1 MGRHSASGSGSPNDP
16 DDNDGWVAD
25 PQSGHEASSAPE
37 FDSPGLDSPGTGS
50 FDSAGLDTGSWQRSH
65 RRSGGSNWG
74 VSKGLIGVVAA
85 VLVVAVSIGLWWYF
99 DRRTTDNQAEAAA
112 TCVHGNNA
120 IAVVADPSIADRIG
134 ELSERFNKKHEVI
147 GDFCFTVSVRP
158 ADTAN
163 VIKGLT
169 GQWPAE
175 LGEQP
180 ALWIPGSSISSARLK
195 AASKTNIV
203 SDSRSLVSSPVV
215 IAMTPRLRQAIPG
228 DKTWADVP
236 ALQNVPNSLDG
247 FGLPGWGSLRLAL
260 PSSGNADATQLA
272 AEAVAAASVRPG
284 DSPELGAGAAASLAA
299 TAPKLPANN
308 LSDAIGALLD
318 GGEQPGAAVHAV
330 VTTEQQL
337 YARTRSNGDAK
348 KVIAAWQ
355 PAGATPI
362 ADYPT
367 VQLDGPWLS
376 EEQHTAASQFS
387 RFLGDKDQLKDLAA
401 AGFRAD
407 GADLPSSDVVSFAKI
422 ETPLTIED
430 KVRVALAE
438 GTSTGSGTTTIMLSS
453 SPAPDVKLSDITG
466 ALANRVRAIAP
477 TSGVGL
483 WVYDGKE
490 GNTVVRLGGAG
501 DDVEGMPRS
510 QSVADA
516 LTALQPTG
524 NGAVAYT
531 TLRALYQDA
540 VGGFR
545 PNQVNSVL
553 VVAGRSHT
561 DQTLDGQGLIDTINR
576 LKDPAKPVR
585 INVID
590 FGGDSDQ
597 QTWQALAQ
605 QTGGAYQN
613 IPASNSPELVAAITR
628 FMS

>member
-1 MGRHSASGSGSPNDP
+1 MGRHSASGSDSPNGRDE
-16 DDNDGWVAD
+16 NDGWD
-25 PQSGHEASSAPE
+25 EEQEPE
-37 FDSPGLDSPGTGS
+37 YESSPGSGFGEPEP
-50 FDSAGLDTGSWQRSH
+50 DTGSWQSSH
-65 RRSGGSNWG
+65 HRTGGSNWG
-74 VSKGLIGVVAA
+74 VSKGLVGAIAA

-99 DRRTTDNQAEAAA
+99 DRRTSDNQAEAAA
-112 TCVHGNNA
+112 TCVHGNNT

-134 ELSERFNKKHEVI
+134 EFSERFNKKHEVI
-147 GDFCFTVSVRP
+147 GDYCFTVSVHP
-158 ADTAN
+158 ADAAN

-175 LGEQP
+175 LGAQP
-180 ALWIPGSSISSARLK
+180 ALWIPGSSVSSARLK

-203 SDSRSLVSSPVV
+203 SDSRSLVSTPVV
-215 IAMTPRLRQAIPG
+215 VAMTPRLRQAIPN
-228 DKTWADVP
+228 DKSWADLP
-236 ALQNVPNSLDG
+236 ALQNVPNSLDA
-247 FGLPGWGSLRLAL
+247 FGLPGWGSLRLVL
-260 PSSGNADATQLA
+260 PSSGNADAPQLA

-284 DSPELGAGAAASLAA
+284 ESPELGSGAAASLTA
-299 TAPKLPANN
+299 TAPKLPANGI
-308 LSDAIGALLD
+308 SDAMGALLD
-318 GGEQPGAAVHAV
+318 ADDQPGAAVHAV

-337 YARTRSNGDAK
+337 YARTRTNGDAK
-348 KVIAAWQ
+348 KVVAAWQ
-355 PAGATPI
+355 PAGETPI

-376 EEQHTAASQFS
+376 EEQHTAASQFA

-401 AGFRAD
+401 AGFRAE

-422 ETPLTIED
+422 EKPLTIDD
-430 KVRVALAE
+430 KVRVALAD
-438 GTSTGSGTTTIMLSS
+438 GTAAVPGTATVMLAS
-453 SPAPDVKLSDITG
+453 SPAPDIKLSDITG
-466 ALANRVRAIAP
+466 ALANRVRAISP
-477 TSGVGL
+477 SSGVGL

-501 DDVEGMPRS
+501 DDVEGVPRS

-553 VVAGRSHT
+553 IIAGHSHT
-561 DQTLDGQGLIDTINR
+561 DQSLDGAGLIDTINR

-605 QTGGAYQN
+605 QSGGAYQN
-613 IPASNSPELVAAITR
+613 LTTSNGPELTAAIAR
-628 FMS
+628 FVS

>member
-1 MGRHSASGSGSPNDP
+1 MGRHSASGSGSPNDR
-16 DDNDGWVAD
+16 DDNDGWGAD
-25 PQSGHEASSAPE
+25 AAPAYESGSGLENSGPE
-37 FDSPGLDSPGTGS
+37 NSGS
-50 FDSAGLDTGSWQRSH
+50 EFDTGSWQRSH
-65 RRSGGSNWG
+65 RSGGSNWG
-74 VSKGLIGVVAA
+74 VSKGLIGALAA

-99 DRRTTDNQAEAAA
+99 DRRTTDNQAEASA
-112 TCVHGNNA
+112 TCVHGDNA

-147 GDFCFTVSVRP
+147 GDYCFTVSVRP
-158 ADTAN
+158 ADTTN

-175 LGEQP
+175 LGDQP

-203 SDSRSLVSSPVV
+203 NDSRSLVSTPVV
-215 IAMTPRLRQAIPG
+215 IATTPRLRQAIPN
-228 DKTWADVP
+228 DKGWADVP

-247 FGLPGWGSLRLAL
+247 VGLPGWGSLRLVL
-260 PSSGNADATQLA
+260 PSSGNGDAAQLA

-284 DSPELGAGAAASLAA
+284 DSPELGAGAAASLTAA
-299 TAPKLPANN
+299 APKLPANN
-308 LSDAIGALLD
+308 LTDAIGALLD

-376 EEQHTAASQFS
+376 EEQHTAASQFA

-401 AGFRAD
+401 AGFRAE
-407 GADLPSSDVVSFAKI
+407 GADLPSSDVVSFTKI
-422 ETPLTIED
+422 DKPLSIED
-430 KVRVALAE
+430 KVRVALAD
-438 GTSTGSGTTTIMLSS
+438 GTSTGAGATTIMLDSS
-453 SPAPDVKLSDITG
+453 LSSEAVKLSDVTG

-477 TSGVGL
+477 SSGVGL
-483 WVYDGKE
+483 WTYDGRE
-490 GNTVVRLGGAG
+490 GNTVVRLGTAS
-501 DDVEGMPRS
+501 DDVEGVPRS

-516 LTALQPTG
+516 LTALQPTS
-524 NGAVAYT
+524 NGAVAFT
-531 TLRALYQDA
+531 TLRNVYQEA
-540 VGGFR
+540 VNSFR

-553 VVAGRSHT
+553 IVAGRSHT
-561 DQTLDGQGLIDTINR
+561 DQSLDSAGLIDTINR
-576 LKDPAKPVR
+576 QKDPARPVR

-590 FGGDSDQ
+590 FGNDSDQ

-613 IPASNSPELVAAITR
+613 LAASNSPELAGAITR
-628 FMS
+628 FVS

>member
-1 MGRHSASGSGSPNDP
+1 MGRHSASGSGSPNDR
-16 DDNDGWVAD
+16 DDSDDWDVDAE
-25 PQSGHEASSAPE
+25 PEYVSSSGSE
-37 FDSPGLDSPGTGS
+37 F
-50 FDSAGLDTGSWQRSH
+50 DTGSLQRSH
-65 RRSGGSNWG
+65 RSGGSNWG
-74 VSKGLIGVVAA
+74 VSKGLVGVVAA

-99 DRRTTDNQAEAAA
+99 DRRTTDNQAEASA
-112 TCVHGNNA
+112 TCVHGDNT

-147 GDFCFTVSVRP
+147 GDYCFTVSVRP
-158 ADTAN
+158 ADTTN

-175 LGEQP
+175 LGAQP

-195 AASKTNIV
+195 AAAKTNIV
-203 SDSRSLVSSPVV
+203 SDSRSLVSTPVV
-215 IAMTPRLRQAIPG
+215 IATTPRLRQAIPA
-228 DKTWADVP
+228 DKSWADLP

-247 FGLPGWGSLRLAL
+247 LGLPGWGSLRLAL

-308 LSDAIGALLD
+308 LSDALGALLD
-318 GGEQPGAAVHAV
+318 GGEQPGAAVHSV

-348 KVIAAWQ
+348 KVVAAWL
-355 PAGATPI
+355 PSGSTPI

-367 VQLDGPWLS
+367 VQLDGAWLS
-376 EEQHTAASQFS
+376 EEQHTAASQFA

-401 AGFRAD
+401 AGFRVE

-422 ETPLTIED
+422 EKPLSIED
-430 KVRVALAE
+430 KVRVALAD
-438 GTSTGSGTTTIMLSS
+438 GTSTGAGATTIMLDSS
-453 SPAPDVKLSDITG
+453 LSSEGVKLSDVTG
-466 ALANRVRAIAP
+466 ALANRIRTVAP
-477 TSGVGL
+477 GSGVGL
-483 WVYDGKE
+483 WTYDGKE
-490 GNTVVRLGGAG
+490 GNTVVRLGAAA
-501 DDVEGMPRS
+501 DDVEGAPRS

-516 LTALQPTG
+516 LTALQPTS
-524 NGAVAYT
+524 NGAVAFT
-531 TLRALYQDA
+531 TLRNVYQEA
-540 VGGFR
+540 VNSFR

-553 VVAGRSHT
+553 IVAGHSHT
-561 DQTLDGQGLIDTINR
+561 DQSLDGAGLIDTINR
-576 LKDPAKPVR
+576 QKDPARPVR

-590 FGGDSDQ
+590 FGNDSDQ
-597 QTWQALAQ
+597 QTWQTLAQ

-613 IPASNSPELVAAITR
+613 LAASNSPELAAAITR
-628 FMS
+628 FVS

>member
-16 DDNDGWVAD
+16 EDNDGWGAD
-25 PQSGHEASSAPE
+25 SAPGSESGSASE
-37 FDSPGLDSPGTGS
+37 F
-50 FDSAGLDTGSWQRSH
+50 DTGSWQRSH
-65 RRSGGSNWG
+65 RSGGSNWG
-74 VSKGLIGVVAA
+74 VSKGLIGAVAA

-99 DRRTTDNQAEAAA
+99 DRRTSDNQAEAAA

-134 ELSERFNKKHEVI
+134 ELSERFNQKHEVI
-147 GDFCFTVSVRP
+147 GDYCFTVSVRP
-158 ADTAN
+158 ADSAN

-203 SDSRSLVSSPVV
+203 SDSRSLVSTPVV
-215 IAMTPRLRQAIPG
+215 IAVTPKLRQAIPN
-228 DKTWADVP
+228 DKSWADVP

-247 FGLPGWGSLRLAL
+247 VGLPGWGSLRLAL
-260 PSSGNADATQLA
+260 PSSGNADAAQLA

-284 DSPELGAGAAASLAA
+284 DSPELGAGAAGSLAA

-308 LSDAIGALLD
+308 VADAIGALLD
-318 GGEQPGAAVHAV
+318 GSEQPGAAVHAV

-337 YARTRSNGDAK
+337 YARTRNNGDAK
-348 KVIAAWQ
+348 KVIAQWQ

-367 VQLDGPWLS
+367 VQLDGAWLS
-376 EEQHTAASQFS
+376 EEQHTAASQFA
-387 RFLGDKDQLKDLAA
+387 RFLGDKDQIKDLAA
-401 AGFRAD
+401 AGFRAE
-407 GADLPSSDVVSFAKI
+407 GTDLPTSDVVSFAKI
-422 ETPLTIED
+422 DKPLSIED
-430 KVRVALAE
+430 KVRVALAD
-438 GTSTGSGTTTIMLSS
+438 GTSTGSGTTTIMLAS
-453 SPAPDVKLSDITG
+453 SPAPDAKLSDITG
-466 ALANRVRAIAP
+466 PLANRVRALAP
-477 TSGVGL
+477 GSGIGL

-516 LTALQPTG
+516 LAALQPTG

-540 VGGFR
+540 VAGFR

-561 DQTLDGQGLIDTINR
+561 DQTLDGPGLIDTINR

-585 INVID
+585 INVLD
-590 FGGDSDQ
+590 FGADSDQ
-597 QTWQALAQ
+597 QTWQTIAQ
-605 QTGGAYQN
+605 QSGGAYQN
-613 IPASNSPELVAAITR
+613 VPASNSPELAAAIAR
-628 FMS
+628 FIS

>member
-1 MGRHSASGSGSPNDP
+1 MGRHSASGSGSPNDR
-16 DDNDGWVAD
+16 DDSDDWDAD
-25 PQSGHEASSAPE
+25 AEPEYVSSSGSE
-37 FDSPGLDSPGTGS
+37 F
-50 FDSAGLDTGSWQRSH
+50 DTGSLQRSH
-65 RRSGGSNWG
+65 RSGGSNWG
-74 VSKGLIGVVAA
+74 VSKGLVGVVAA

-99 DRRTTDNQAEAAA
+99 DRRTTDNQAEASA
-112 TCVHGNNA
+112 TCVHGDNA

-147 GDFCFTVSVRP
+147 GDYCFTVSVRP
-158 ADTAN
+158 ADTTN

-175 LGEQP
+175 LGAQP

-195 AASKTNIV
+195 AAAKTNIV
-203 SDSRSLVSSPVV
+203 SDSRSLVSTPVV
-215 IAMTPRLRQAIPG
+215 IATTPRLRQAIPA
-228 DKTWADVP
+228 DKSWADLP

-308 LSDAIGALLD
+308 LSDALGALLD
-318 GGEQPGAAVHAV
+318 GGEQPGAAVHSV

-348 KVIAAWQ
+348 KVIAAWL

-367 VQLDGPWLS
+367 VQLDGAWLS
-376 EEQHTAASQFS
+376 EEQHTAASQFA

-401 AGFRAD
+401 AGFRAE

-422 ETPLTIED
+422 EKPLSIED
-430 KVRVALAE
+430 KVRVALAD
-438 GTSTGSGTTTIMLSS
+438 GTSTGAGATTIMLDSS
-453 SPAPDVKLSDITG
+453 LSSEGVKLSDVTG
-466 ALANRVRAIAP
+466 ALANRIRTVAP
-477 TSGVGL
+477 GSGVGL
-483 WVYDGKE
+483 WTYDGKE
-490 GNTVVRLGGAG
+490 GNTVVRLGAAA
-501 DDVEGMPRS
+501 DDVEGAPRS

-516 LTALQPTG
+516 LTALQPTS
-524 NGAVAYT
+524 NGAVAFT
-531 TLRALYQDA
+531 TLRNVYQEA
-540 VGGFR
+540 VNSFR

-553 VVAGRSHT
+553 IVAGHSHT
-561 DQTLDGQGLIDTINR
+561 DQSLDGAGLIDTINR
-576 LKDPAKPVR
+576 QKDPARPVR

-590 FGGDSDQ
+590 FGNDSDQ
-597 QTWQALAQ
+597 QTWQTLAQ

-613 IPASNSPELVAAITR
+613 LAASNSPELAAAITR
-628 FMS
+628 FVS

>member
-1 MGRHSASGSGSPNDP
+1 MGRHSASGSGSPNDR
-16 DDNDGWVAD
+16 DDNDDWDAD
-25 PQSGHEASSAPE
+25 SEPVSESSSGSE
-37 FDSPGLDSPGTGS
+37 F
-50 FDSAGLDTGSWQRSH
+50 DTGSWQRSH
-65 RRSGGSNWG
+65 RSGGSNWG
-74 VSKGLIGVVAA
+74 VSKGLVGVVAA

-99 DRRTTDNQAEAAA
+99 DRRTTDNQAEASA

-134 ELSERFNKKHEVI
+134 ELSERFNQKHEVI
-147 GDFCFTVSVRP
+147 GDYCFTVAVRP
-158 ADTAN
+158 ADTTN

-175 LGEQP
+175 LGAQP

-203 SDSRSLVSSPVV
+203 SDSRSLVSTPVV
-215 IAMTPRLRQAIPG
+215 IATTPRLRQAIPA
-228 DKTWADVP
+228 DKSWADLP

-260 PSSGNADATQLA
+260 PSSGNADAAQLA

-284 DSPELGAGAAASLAA
+284 DSAELGAGAAASLAA

-308 LSDAIGALLD
+308 LSDALGALLD
-318 GGEQPGAAVHAV
+318 GGEQPGAAVHSV

-348 KVIAAWQ
+348 KVVAAWL

-367 VQLDGPWLS
+367 VQLDGAWLS
-376 EEQHTAASQFS
+376 EEQHTAASQFA

-401 AGFRAD
+401 AGFRAE

-422 ETPLTIED
+422 EKPLTIED
-430 KVRVALAE
+430 KVRVALAD
-438 GTSTGSGTTTIMLSS
+438 GTSTGAGATTIMLDSS
-453 SPAPDVKLSDITG
+453 LSSEGVKLSDVTG
-466 ALANRVRAIAP
+466 ALANRIRTVAP
-477 TSGVGL
+477 GSGVGL
-483 WVYDGKE
+483 WTYDGKE
-490 GNTVVRLGGAG
+490 GNTVVRLGAAS
-501 DDVEGMPRS
+501 DDVEGVPRS

-516 LTALQPTG
+516 LTALQPTA
-524 NGAVAYT
+524 NGAVAFT
-531 TLRALYQDA
+531 TLRNVYQEA
-540 VGGFR
+540 VNSFR

-553 VVAGRSHT
+553 IVAGHSHT
-561 DQTLDGQGLIDTINR
+561 DQSLDSAGLIDTINR
-576 LKDPAKPVR
+576 QKDPARPVR

-590 FGGDSDQ
+590 FGNDSDQ

-613 IPASNSPELVAAITR
+613 LTASNSPELAAAITR
-628 FMS
+628 FVS

>member
-1 MGRHSASGSGSPNDP
+1 MGRHSASGSGSPNDR
-16 DDNDGWVAD
+16 DDNDDWDAD
-25 PQSGHEASSAPE
+25 SEPVSESSSGSE
-37 FDSPGLDSPGTGS
+37 F
-50 FDSAGLDTGSWQRSH
+50 DTGSWQRSH
-65 RRSGGSNWG
+65 RSGGSNWG
-74 VSKGLIGVVAA
+74 VSKGLVGVVAA

-99 DRRTTDNQAEAAA
+99 DRRTTDNQAEASA

-134 ELSERFNKKHEVI
+134 ELSERFNQKHEVI
-147 GDFCFTVSVRP
+147 GDYCFTVAVRP
-158 ADTAN
+158 ADTTN

-175 LGEQP
+175 LGAQP

-203 SDSRSLVSSPVV
+203 SDSRSLVSTPIV
-215 IAMTPRLRQAIPG
+215 IATTPRLRQAIPA
-228 DKTWADVP
+228 DKSWADLP

-260 PSSGNADATQLA
+260 PSSGNADAAQLA

-284 DSPELGAGAAASLAA
+284 DSAELGAGAAASLAA

-308 LSDAIGALLD
+308 LSDALGALLD
-318 GGEQPGAAVHAV
+318 GGEQPGAAVHSV

-348 KVIAAWQ
+348 KVVAAWL

-367 VQLDGPWLS
+367 VQLDGAWLS
-376 EEQHTAASQFS
+376 EEQHTAASQFA

-401 AGFRAD
+401 AGFRAE

-422 ETPLTIED
+422 EKPLTIED
-430 KVRVALAE
+430 KVRVALAD
-438 GTSTGSGTTTIMLSS
+438 GTSTGAGATTIMLDSS
-453 SPAPDVKLSDITG
+453 LSSEGVKLSDVTG
-466 ALANRVRAIAP
+466 ALANRIRTVAP
-477 TSGVGL
+477 GSGVGL
-483 WVYDGKE
+483 WTYDGKE
-490 GNTVVRLGGAG
+490 GNTVVRLGAAS
-501 DDVEGMPRS
+501 DDVEGVPRS

-516 LTALQPTG
+516 LTALQPTA
-524 NGAVAYT
+524 NGAVAFT
-531 TLRALYQDA
+531 TLRNVYQEA
-540 VGGFR
+540 VNSFR

-553 VVAGRSHT
+553 IVAGHSHT
-561 DQTLDGQGLIDTINR
+561 DQSLDSAGLIDTINR
-576 LKDPAKPVR
+576 QKDPARPVR

-590 FGGDSDQ
+590 FGNDSDQ

-613 IPASNSPELVAAITR
+613 LTASNSPELAAAITR
-628 FMS
+628 FVS